1 MLAFRPDTG
10 DNKAVWWPPLRAV
23 SSWNKV
29 IRVKGLSVP
38 INVVDDTLIAF
49 ALIRDVFALHMLEIQ
64 LWDDVA

>member
-1 MLAFRPDTG
+1 MLAFRPDTC

-38 INVVDDTLIAF
+38 MNVVDVALIAYT
-49 ALIRDVFALHMLEIQ
+49 LIRDAIALHMLEIK